1 MASSILNFSKDR
13 LITGI
18 NIVDGMLFFTDNE
31 NEPKKINIKQ
41 FKNNEVEPQ
50 YGNADHS
57 TGTTS
62 IYGRSFQERDITVI
76 KPHPMG
82 FDLSLS
88 ADDVI
93 SEATRPL
100 VLTLQPSPSFT
111 TAMLYGESSTGLTDI
126 TERGFY
132 YLEDNTSTSV
142 DQAYI
147 VSNGTKVVSSTIGNQ
162 FQSQVTG
169 LTASSK
175 YYVFAFAFN
184 GVDERVDGE
193 VISFTAGGVNFTAP
207 VVETKLAQQITGRGF
222 DLKGT
227 ITNVGDSAI
236 VKKGFY
242 YKEYDILNQYQPS
255 DLENEPQRRILWA
268 TEPTDA
274 SGNFSAQL
282 RNLAGAGRYYY
293 QAFAVNIASGIG
305 KGSVKNTLSTGS
317 EGPEIQFLGA
327 RLSDENTNTVI
338 VKARVLRSNGESV
351 ATRGFYI
358 SKVTDQQVVMLG
370 QHTANSNIHKVE
382 VSLNAY
388 NQFEE
393 FEFDTASLPGQDG
406 ILSFGEKINFMAFA
420 TNNDNSFSKT
430 DVFPFINEGNTS
442 DEPSIILENVEYND
456 SSDPG
461 ITVRAELINS
471 GLQTTRE
478 VSSMGYHVIAKDPL
492 YVFPTNQED
501 RKKEILDA
509 VNDRTAY
516 THIFSKSLGGPFGFT
531 ENVVEGSA
539 ADTFNGSDVLPLLSN
554 MNYYFIAWANNGQ
567 SIGYSRVKSPFN
579 ASEGNAPLFSTKPG
593 RAKEGTTDTL
603 VMEAEITSRIAGST
617 VYDAGF
623 RWVAKGNA
631 ITSSTSFP
639 AIGTTLAANLQ
650 NYVNNSSTGT
660 KSWSVE
666 VSGLLPNTEYSIQ
679 AWIQPTATSGK
690 IFAKTETRQ
699 IGSIDGVVDLKTLSA
714 PSQLPIPSMDVYS
727 ISAVQARFVSPNTR
741 KNIDGARAISSMSPK
756 FYYMKTSLVTGST
769 DNARKEYIRA
779 NTTLGLSSADA
790 DKGQIPAT
798 SDLNNWRS
806 DAFWANMG
814 EIDDSTFVPTSFPK
828 LTPNTEYYV
837 FSSVNNGVSATLP
850 YGNFASGE
858 GVSEVLYK
866 FHTAEVVPNPPF
878 PVNEN
883 TGRISP
889 GGVVN
894 ISAKQSSTNSNYNW
908 TGTYPLGFFY
918 IKASDLT
925 VNTPQGV
932 KDQGTFVP
940 AINRGNPFYANIELE
955 KNTAYNWIAIISNS
969 EGSGISSEIQVI
981 TNGEN
986 AGYSG
991 PTSIRPASRS
1001 VDFDSDGT
1009 RSSERGPTDMILNH
1023 SAIEV
1028 FVTPALAGFTAEAG
1042 NWSTGARGPS
1052 VSIEDGRNGSAGV
1065 VIFVGMNHGQ
1075 TERTC
1080 YVTLKHGTDPTTTET
1095 ILVRQ
1100 AAAGYNGGGG
1110 GGGRGI
1116 GDGNGNNIL
1125 RRNDLAVTL

>member
-18 NIVDGMLFFTDNE
+18 NIIDGMLFFTDNK

-41 FKNNEVEPQ
+41 FKNNEEKPQ

-100 VLTLQPSPSFT
+100 VVTLQPSPSFT
-111 TAMLYGESSTGLTDI
+111 TVMLYGESSTGLTDI

-132 YLEDNTSTSV
+132 YLEDNTSASV

-147 VSNGTKVVSSTIGNQ
+147 VSNGIKVVSSTIGNQ

-193 VISFTAGGVNFTAP
+193 ILSFASGGVNFTAP
-207 VVETKLAQQITGRGF
+207 VVETKIAQQITGRGF

-227 ITNVGDSAI
+227 ITNIGDSAI
-236 VKKGFY
+236 IKKGFY

-274 SGNFSAQL
+274 DGNFSARL
-282 RNLAGAGRYYY
+282 MNLANVGRYYY

-305 KGSVKNTLSTGS
+305 KGTVKNTLSTGS

-327 RLSDENTNTVI
+327 RLSDENANTVI

-370 QHTANSNIHKVE
+370 QQVSNPNIHKVQ

-393 FEFDTASLPGQDG
+393 FEFDTADLPLQDG
-406 ILSFGEKINFMAFA
+406 VLSFGEKINFMAFA
-420 TNNDNSFSKT
+420 TNNNNSFSKT
-430 DVFPFINEGNTS
+430 DVFPFVNEANTGV
-442 DEPSIILENVEYND
+442 EPSIVLENVEYND

-478 VSSMGYHVIAKDPL
+478 VSSMGYHVISKDPS

-531 ENVVEGSA
+531 EQIVEGSA
-539 ADTFNGSDVLPLLSN
+539 AATFNGSDVVPLLPN

-579 ASEGNAPLFSTKPG
+579 TSEGNAPLFSTKPG

-639 AIGTTLAANLQ
+639 AIGTTAAVNLQ
-650 NYVNNSSTGT
+650 NYVNNASTGT
-660 KSWSVE
+660 KSWSIE
-666 VSGLLPNTEYSIQ
+666 VAGFLPNTEYSIQ

-690 IFAKTETRQ
+690 IFAKTETLQ
-699 IGSIDGVVDLKTLSA
+699 IGSIDGVVDLKTLSPPA
-714 PSQLPIPSMDVYS
+714 QLPIPSIDVS
-727 ISAVQARFVSPNTR
+727 NISGVQARFVSSSTR
-741 KNIDGARAISSMSPK
+741 KNIDGSMAISSMSPK
-756 FYYMKTSLVTGST
+756 FYYMKTSAVTGST
-769 DNARKEYIRA
+769 DDARREYIRA
-779 NTTLGLSSADA
+779 NTTLGLSSANA

-798 SDLNNWRS
+798 SELNNSRS
-806 DAFWANMG
+806 DRFWVNMG

-837 FSSVNNGVSATLP
+837 FSSVNNGISSTLP
-850 YGNFASGE
+850 YGSFASGE
-858 GVSEVLYK
+858 GVSGLYK
-866 FHTAEVVPNPPF
+866 FSTANVILNAPF
-878 PVNEN
+878 PINET
-883 TGRISP
+883 TGQVRP
-889 GGVVN
+889 GGMVN
-894 ISAKQSSTNSNYNW
+894 ISAKQASTNSNYNW

-940 AINRGNPFYANIELE
+940 ALRRGNPFYANIELE
-955 KNTAYNWIAIISNS
+955 RNTAYNWIAIISNS

-981 TNGEN
+981 TNGAS

-991 PTSIRPASRS
+991 PSSIRPAIRA
-1001 VDFDSDGT
+1001 VDFNSDGT
-1009 RSSERGPTDMILNH
+1009 RTTERGPTDTVLNH
-1023 SAIEV
+1023 YAIEV
-1028 FVTPALAGFTAEAG
+1028 FVTPALAGFTANST
-1042 NWSTGARGPS
+1042 NWSTGAAGPM
-1052 VSIEDGRNGSAGV
+1052 VSIEDGRDGSSGV
-1065 VIFVGMNHGQ
+1065 VIFVGINYSP

-1080 YVTLKHGTDPTTTET
+1080 YVTLKHGSDPTKTAV

-1100 AAAGYNGGGG
+1100 AASGYNGGGG
-1110 GGGRGI
+1110 GGGRGL
-1116 GDGNGNNIL
+1116 GDGEGDNLL
-1125 RRNDLAVTL
+1125 RKNDLAVTL